1 MRAINNNVHRSG
13 AYEDTLQILGGS
25 GSTLFPTLRDALGFA
40 ATLGYR
46 EGRRLQFDKNFGRED
61 LQPSVYV
68 SSQESVDLIFMI
80 GLAESKSTDILKL
93 ENEKE
98 CIKIFEEYAN
108 GGLALIAEWL
118 DLYPDIS
125 VDDAVFKGLKS
136 IGFKAPVEELNQGP
150 EPINAPDF

>member
-1 MRAINNNVHRSG
+1 MRAINNNVNRSK

-25 GSTLFPTLRDALGFA
+25 GNDLFKTLRDALGFA

-46 EGRRLQFDKNFGRED
+46 EGRRLEFDKNYGKED

-68 SSQESVDLIFMI
+68 NSQESIDVIFMI

-108 GGLALIAEWL
+108 GGLALISEWL
-118 DLYPDIS
+118 DLFPDIS
-125 VDDAVFKGLKS
+125 VGDAIYKGLKS
-136 IGFKAPVEELNQGP
+136 IGFKAPSKHNDQ
-150 EPINAPDF
+150 EPINTPEF

>member
-1 MRAINNNVHRSG
+1 MRVINNNVNRSK
-13 AYEDTLQILGGS
+13 AYEDTLQTLGGS
-25 GSTLFPTLRDALGFA
+25 GPGLFTTLRDALGFA

-46 EGRRLQFDKNFGRED
+46 EGRRLEFDKNYGRED

-68 SSQESVDLIFMI
+68 NSQDAVDVIFMI

-118 DLYPDIS
+118 DLFPDID
-125 VDDAVFKGLKS
+125 VEDAIFKGLKS
-136 IGFKAPVEELNQGP
+136 IGFKAPNDDNEQ

>member
-1 MRAINNNVHRSG
+1 MRAINNNVNRSR

-25 GSTLFPTLRDALGFA
+25 GNTLFTTLRDTLGFA

-46 EGRRLQFDKNFGRED
+46 EGRRLTFDKNFGRDD

-68 SSQESVDLIFMI
+68 SSPDAVDVIFMI

-118 DLYPDIS
+118 DLFPDIDV
-125 VDDAVFKGLKS
+125 VDAIFKGLKS
-136 IGFKAPVEELNQGP
+136 IGFKAPSENNDQ